1 MTAKAKKWLLNG
13 IKFGVCA
20 LAIWF
25 FAGIVTLNDRV
36 RLADNPADVW
46 IVQSESADGDQR
58 VIQIQHET
66 SGELRNVTMNDL
78 APDEALEKGQRA
90 YQPGLK
96 SIISRADSTWGLGAL
111 AVFAPVP
118 FIIAWR
124 LRLLLSTQDISM
136 TYRDALLLTFAGN
149 FFNFTLPGT
158 TGGDIYK
165 AYHIAK
171 KTHKRAEGVTIVV
184 LDRVFGLVSFLMI
197 AAITVFAARHTNI
210 VGDFGTIVGYL
221 LLALVIGGMAFA
233 SKRVRELVRYDR
245 ILDKLPMSDKIR
257 RIDQTAFNLRNHAG
271 KALVALIGT
280 AISHFCFVTTV
291 YCLARC
297 FGIVPTGEQTQ
308 GELYLATLI
317 ATVVGSLFAAIPIS
331 VQGFGQLEAVFYK
344 ILVEGGWCMESA
356 MIVLTISARLVQVF
370 WSLPGVIAPWLGLER
385 PTLSAEDQEAML
397 DPTAAVDEHIFDDQP
412 DGGTNTPTTPADG
425 AAHAASST
433 N

>member
-1 MTAKAKKWLLNG
+1 M
-13 IKFGVCA
+13 KFGVCA

-25 FAGIVTLNDRV
+25 FAGIVTLDDRL
-36 RLADNPADVW
+36 RLADNPDDVW
-46 IVQSESADGDQR
+46 IVQGETANGDQR
-58 VIQIQHET
+58 GFQIQHEV
-66 SGELRNVTMNDL
+66 SGELRNVTQDDL
-78 APDEALEKGQRA
+78 APEATLKKGQRA

-96 SIISRADSTWGLGAL
+96 SIVSRADSTWGLAAL
-111 AVFAPVP
+111 GMFAPVP

-124 LRLLLSTQDISM
+124 LRLLLSTQSISM

-221 LLALVIGGMAFA
+221 LLLLVLGGMAFA
-233 SKRVRELVRYDR
+233 SKRVRDLIRYDR
-245 ILDKLPMSDKIR
+245 LLDKLPLSDKIR

-271 KALVALIGT
+271 KAFVALLGT
-280 AISHFCFVTTV
+280 AVSHFCFVTMV
-291 YCLARC
+291 YFLARC

-344 ILVEGGWCMESA
+344 ILVEGGWCVESA

-385 PTLSAEDQEAML
+385 PTLSAEDQDAML
-397 DPTAAVDEHIFDDQP
+397 DPTADVDEHIFDDKP
-412 DGGTNTPTTPADG
+412 DRVANASTTSADDV
-425 AAHAASST
+425 APAASST
-433 N
+433 S